1 MRLRLV
7 AQFDD
12 QESQVLTLVSIQ
24 RRKEGVRTFPE
35 CS

>member
-1 MRLRLV
+1 VDSLV

-12 QESQVLTLVSIQ
+12 HERQVLTLGSIH
-24 RRKEGVRTFPE
+24 RHKEGVRTFSD